1 MVASNRDD
9 IDPVDIIIAGRD
21 TRTYVRTRKRGRRHL
36 APLHPPANCHLNVG
50 TTRTHARHGKV
61 TRKRGGL
68 PCF

>member
-21 TRTYVRTRKRGRRHL
+21 TRTYVRTRKEGV
-36 APLHPPANCHLNVG
+36 AILHPSTRPQIATSTVG